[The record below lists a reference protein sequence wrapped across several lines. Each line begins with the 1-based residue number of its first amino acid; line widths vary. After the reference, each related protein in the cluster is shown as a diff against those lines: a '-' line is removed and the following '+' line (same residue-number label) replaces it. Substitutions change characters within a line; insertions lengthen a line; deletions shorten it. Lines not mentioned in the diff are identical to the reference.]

1 MFSDASDVQSY
12 MLSPK
17 EIKLADRLAI
27 VLHQE
32 SLYHTAR
39 KVRMRRLI
47 ALTITVVLGG
57 TALQAAAQS
66 SVVLYGVV
74 DDTIAYQSSQTT
86 LGSTSGGR
94 SNVKL
99 SQGVAYGNRF
109 GLKGK
114 EELGGGTAVAFQL
127 ESGFNLNTGASLYTG
142 SMFGRQAWIGM
153 TNPGYGTI
161 SLGRQYISY
170 YNLLSSYSPNVW
182 LSGFYGAHPGDI
194 DALDVGYRTN
204 NAVMYTSPSWYGVT
218 ISGTYALAGV
228 PGSINQGST
237 WSGAVR
243 YQNGPFGMA
252 AGIMRINNSSSGGG
266 AFGTDSTTSTGGE
279 SGVSALTNGYQW
291 AQGQQ
296 RFAVGGGYK
305 FNDNWDVSMTY
316 SNVQYI
322 PGRNSGFTDT
332 AIFNTAGA
340 VLHWRATAAW
350 NIAGG
355 YSYTRATRANGIKS
369 AAQYQQVSLAEIY
382 AISKRTNLYATQA
395 FQRANGNTLGTPSA
409 TGVPAAHIIAT
420 PSIGDGFSS
429 TPSSSRSL
437 IAVGVGITHTF

>member
-1 MFSDASDVQSY
+1 M
-12 MLSPK
+12 
-17 EIKLADRLAI
+17 
-27 VLHQE
+27 
-32 SLYHTAR
+32 
-39 KVRMRRLI
+39 I
-47 ALTITVVLGG
+47 ALAVAVVLGG

-66 SVVLYGVV
+66 SVTLYGVV

-109 GLKGK
+109 GFKGR
-114 EELGGGTAVAFQL
+114 EDLGGGTAVAFQL

-142 SMFGRQAWIGM
+142 SMFGRQAWVGL
-153 TNPGYGTI
+153 TNPHYGTV
-161 SLGRQYISY
+161 SVGRQYISY
-170 YNLLSSYSPNVW
+170 FNLLSSYSPNIW

-204 NAVMYTSPSWYGVT
+204 NAVMYTSPNWYGVT
-218 ISGTYALAGV
+218 ISATYALAGV
-228 PGSINQGST
+228 PGSINRGST

-243 YQNGPFGMA
+243 YQNGPIGMS
-252 AGIMRINNSSSGGG
+252 AGIMRINNSTSGGG
-266 AFGTDSTTSTGGE
+266 VFGAESTTSTGGE

-296 RFAVGGGYK
+296 RIAVGGGYK
-305 FNDNWDVSMTY
+305 FNANWDVSMTY

-322 PGRNSGFTDT
+322 PGRNSGFTDA

-340 VLHWRATAAW
+340 VLHWRATPAL

-355 YSYTRATRANGIKS
+355 YAYTRATRANGIKS

-382 AISKRTNLYATQA
+382 SVSKRTNFYATQA

-409 TGVPAAHIIAT
+409 TGVQAAQIIAT

-437 IAVGVGITHTF
+437 IAVGVGITHSF